1 MASTAWRKR
10 GLSVAHDSGELE
22 LHHRYG
28 GKLDRGSRLPTGA
41 AAERSALK
49 PQRGSREGELGSDEN
64 LGNLKAQPQGCA
76 FCSKAMPSKSPQ
88 TAPPTGEQVF
98 RCPRLQRT
106 FSPHYVQPPQSSQG
120 ALRPRWS
127 CSDPKPKAILSLK
140 WLLSGTLS
148 WQQEK

>member
-1 MASTAWRKR
+1 MWLTILERENSITVMVE
-10 GLSVAHDSGELE
+10 GLTE
-22 LHHRYG
+22 
-28 GKLDRGSRLPTGA
+28 A
-41 AAERSALK
+41 AACPLEQPLRAQLLNHK
-49 PQRGSREGELGSDEN
+49 EEAEKGELGSDEN

-106 FSPHYVQPPQSSQG
+106 FSPHHVQPLQFSQG

-127 CSDPKPKAILSLK
+127 GSDPKPKAILSLK
-140 WLLSGTLS
+140 WLLSGALS